1 MSAGKPSPRLAP
13 HAHYGNRTRVLALS
27 QRAAPPGLPA
37 NVLVAEPRSM
47 AADTMV
53 RSVKRA
59 QGLVLAGRCTSRL
72 EVAAACIS
80 TPPDVAALHMSLYD
94 DDACSAVA
102 CVREQ
107 AGLAK
112 VLLLTADPGP
122 EHLARALM
130 AGADNCISDCVDQ
143 RAFIAA
149 IRATAT
155 GRSVLPAMLERSVAR
170 VMLELQEADTHRLSP
185 RELDVLRLASKGL
198 CVSDIA
204 TGLFISANTTRTHLQ
219 RSYRKL
225 GVVNRSGAVA
235 TAIRRGILG

>member
-1 MSAGKPSPRLAP
+1 
-13 HAHYGNRTRVLALS
+13 
-27 QRAAPPGLPA
+27 
-37 NVLVAEPRSM
+37 M

-59 QGLVLAGRCTSRL
+59 QGLILASRCASRL

-80 TPPDVAALHMSLYD
+80 TPPDVAVLHVSLYEG
-94 DDACSAVA
+94 DACSAVA
-102 CVREQ
+102 AVREY

-112 VLLLTADPGP
+112 GLLLTADPDP

-130 AGADNCISDCVDQ
+130 AGADNCVSDCVDQ
-143 RAFIAA
+143 RAFVVA

-155 GRSVLPAMLERSVAR
+155 GRSVLPATLERSVAQ

-204 TGLFISANTTRTHLQ
+204 MRLFISANTTRTHLQ

-235 TAIRRGILG
+235 TAIRKGMLG

>member
-1 MSAGKPSPRLAP
+1 MSASTPSARLGP
-13 HAHYGNRTRVLALS
+13 AHSGNGTRVLALG

-37 NVLVAEPRSM
+37 NVLIAEERSM

-59 QGLVLAGRCTSRL
+59 EGLILASRCASRL

-80 TPPDVAALHMSLYD
+80 TPPDVAVLHMGLYD
-94 DDACSAVA
+94 HDACSAVA

-107 AGLAK
+107 AGLVK
-112 VLLLTADPGP
+112 VLLLAADPDP
-122 EHLARALM
+122 EHLVRALM
-130 AGADNCISDCVDQ
+130 AGADNCISDRVDQ
-143 RAFIAA
+143 RAFVAA

-155 GRSVLPAMLERSVAR
+155 GRSVLPATLERSVAQ
-170 VMLELQEADTHRLSP
+170 VMLELQEADSHRLSP
-185 RELDVLRLASKGL
+185 RELDVLRLASQGL

-204 TGLFISANTTRTHLQ
+204 TRLFISANTTRTHLQ

-235 TAIRRGILG
+235 TAIRKGILG